1 LTEQLISGSSV
12 LIGPDVEKQPTLKIE
27 RVVEGPTA
35 GAAVPD
41 PATPKKELEWV
52 SVLLSDLKR
61 LAEKDF
67 ADYLASV
74 VSQWLEKSKSK
85 LDPKE
90 FRTLYINKSYSNTE
104 NQTLK
109 L

>member
-1 LTEQLISGSSV
+1 M
-12 LIGPDVEKQPTLKIE
+12 KIE
-27 RVVEGPTA
+27 RVVEVPTPA
-35 GAAVPD
+35 MAVAD
-41 PATPKKELEWV
+41 PATPKKEFEWV

-74 VSQWLEKSKSK
+74 VTQWLEKSKSK

-90 FRTLYINKSYSNTE
+90 FRTLYINKSYTNTE